1 MLFVVDI
8 VINFLLNALPKK
20 KFTCEMCQFVFPLP
34 RGDVRDCKKKN
45 DGPYC
50 PKCGNK
56 HGGRKEK
63 SYKTVFVN

>member
-1 MLFVVDI
+1 
-8 VINFLLNALPKK
+8 
-20 KFTCEMCQFVFPLP
+20 MCQFVFPLP
-34 RGDVRDCKKKN
+34 GGDVRDCKKKN

-50 PKCGNK
+50 PKCGDK

>member
-1 MLFVVDI
+1 MDV
-8 VINFLLNALPKK
+8 VINFLLNVLPKK
-20 KFTCEMCQFVFPLP
+20 NSTCEKCQFVFPLP
-34 RGDVRDCKKKN
+34 RGDVRDYKKKN

-50 PKCGNK
+50 PKYGNK

>member
-1 MLFVVDI
+1 MVDV

-34 RGDVRDCKKKN
+34 RGDVRGCKKKN

-50 PKCGNK
+50 PKCGDLINN
-56 HGGRKEK
+56 E
-63 SYKTVFVN
+63 